1 MAVFVGLDIGG
12 TKIMVAA
19 ADREG
24 NILRRARTATSTS
37 LDEDLTNINTMIDKV
52 VDGDRIVGMGAAIGG
67 PLDWEKG
74 IVSPLHQP
82 AWRNIPLKTMMES
95 KWGCPFR
102 VDVDTN
108 VAAVGEYRWGGVSA
122 GRFLYLTLSTGM

>member
-24 NILRRARTATSTS
+24 NILRRVRTLTSIS
-37 LDEDLTNINTMIDKV
+37 LEEDLANINSMIVEVAGNDEL
-52 VDGDRIVGMGAAIGG
+52 IGMGAAIGG

-82 AWRNIPLKTMMES
+82 AWRNIPLKAMMES
-95 KWGCPFR
+95 RWGCPFH
-102 VDVDTN
+102 
-108 VAAVGEYRWGGVSA
+108 
-122 GRFLYLTLSTGM
+122 

>member
-12 TKIMVAA
+12 TKIMVAS

-24 NILRRARTATSTS
+24 NILRRARTATSPS
-37 LDEDLTNINTMIDKV
+37 LETDLANINGMIAEVAADEEIL
-52 VDGDRIVGMGAAIGG
+52 GIGAAIGG
-67 PLDWEKG
+67 PLDWEQG

-82 AWRNIPLKTMMES
+82 AWRNIPLKTLMEE
-95 KWGCPFR
+95 KWSCPFQ

-108 VAAVGEYRWGGVSA
+108 VAAIGE
-122 GRFLYLTLSTGM
+122 